1 MRALF
6 FLVGWPTRTSSATPH
21 PRPQVKSMRIKL
33 ESLEAKLTQLTA
45 NMTPISDLSAIDPLS
60 AADASSAAELSD
72 GSWTVVASDS
82 QGSDDGIKGKR
93 GQRNRRNRRRKQQNQ
108 KQGAIAAQMSK
119 QETLISLLMAD
130 PPLRKVSQIV
140 RVVQTPVHLPIPCAA
155 TSAPLLP
162 PRPSIVP
169 RALPHLHRSF
179 DATCGCPSSLLTFAD
194 LTPLTLS

>member
-1 MRALF
+1 
-6 FLVGWPTRTSSATPH
+6 
-21 PRPQVKSMRIKL
+21 MRIKL

-45 NMTPISDLSAIDPLS
+45 NMTPISDLSAIDPS
-60 AADASSAAELSD
+60 SPADASSAAELSD

-130 PPLRKVSQIV
+130 PPLRKVAQIV
-140 RVVQTPVHLPIPCAA
+140 RVVRFTCPSLARRQAHLYFLPVHRSC
-155 TSAPLLP
+155 
-162 PRPSIVP
+162 
-169 RALPHLHRSF
+169 RALSLTPHLHRSF
-179 DATCGCPSSLLTFAD
+179 DATCGFSSSLLTFAD